1 MNSIKRVN
9 GGAEMTLEESREVLQ
24 KLQRHEITDLNSVE
38 VSVAL
43 NKAIRVLW
51 QLEKERKVYDRYME
65 RKNIY
70 D

>member
-38 VSVAL
+38 VSDAL
-43 NKAIRVLW
+43 DKAICVLW
-51 QLEKERKVYDRYME
+51 QLEKEHKVYDRYME
-65 RKNIY
+65 RKNKN